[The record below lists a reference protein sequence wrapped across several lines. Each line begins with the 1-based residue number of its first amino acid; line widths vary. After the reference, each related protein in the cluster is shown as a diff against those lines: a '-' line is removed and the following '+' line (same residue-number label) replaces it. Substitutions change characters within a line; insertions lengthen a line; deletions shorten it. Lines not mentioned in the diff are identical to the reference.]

1 MQKNAVT
8 LRWNNY
14 TYFPYE
20 KIFAQREISSLL
32 SPITLNETDGE
43 IQITGKFDKKAL
55 NRLVYFKEYQING
68 SAVPTLQ
75 SQLESSCATN
85 GKQKRQSTRY
95 SVHGLH
101 EYKGK
106 FNPQV
111 VRGVL
116 NLLGVSDKANV
127 LDPFSGSGTTLVECA
142 HAKIKAVGWDIN
154 PLAVYIANAKLKALS
169 TPANDLQRIF
179 TNLINKFKDDE
190 VKIKLPIPSDDERAE
205 YLWSWFDKKQIS
217 EIERLRTLILK
228 YGKDNEEIFLALAS
242 DLLRDYSLQEPTDLR
257 IRRRFSPYPD
267 ETFFEAYQKK
277 TALFINNLIA
287 TQKLLGVLPHKNH
300 AYLLDSRKLENVSK
314 SHKPKGGFQAAITSP
329 PYATALPYIDTQ
341 RLSLVWL
348 GLISPKEI
356 SNLEAKLT
364 GSREFAQEQKKLWSQ
379 ALQDNTD
386 NLPKDLHQYCMTLH
400 QSLSSKDGFRRQSTP
415 MLLYRYLSDM
425 KKTFETVIDVM
436 ATSAPFA
443 LIVGHNRT
451 ILSGKEFDIDTPSL
465 LKTIAEE
472 VGWKHKESTLLQTYQ
487 RYGLHSSNAVKAE
500 TLLIVE
506 KP

>member
-1 MQKNAVT
+1 MQENNVT

-32 SPITLNETDGE
+32 SPVTLTESDDG
-43 IQITGKFDKKAL
+43 IKVVGAFDEKTL
-55 NRLVYFKEYQING
+55 GRLVYFKEYQING
-68 SAVPTLQ
+68 KAVPTLQ

-95 SVHGLH
+95 SVHGIH

-116 NLLGVSDKANV
+116 NILGVPEKANI
-127 LDPFSGSGTTLVECA
+127 LDPFSGSGTSLVECA
-142 HAKIKAVGWDIN
+142 HANIKAVGWDIN
-154 PLAVYIANAKLKALS
+154 PLAVYITNAKLQALS
-169 TPANDLQRIF
+169 TPANKLQSVF
-179 TNLINKFKDDE
+179 ADLINKFKDDE
-190 VKIKLPIPSDDERAE
+190 VKIKLPIPSDDERTE
-205 YLWSWFDKKQIS
+205 YLWSWFDKQHIS
-217 EIERLRTLILK
+217 QIERLRLLILEYSK
-228 YGKDNEEIFLALAS
+228 EHNEIFLALAS

-257 IRRRFSPYPD
+257 IRRRFSPYPS

-277 TALFINNLIA
+277 TTLFIENLVA
-287 TQKLLGVLPHKNH
+287 TQNLLGVLPYKNR
-300 AYLLDSRKLENVSK
+300 AYLLDSRKSK
-314 SHKPKGGFQAAITSP
+314 KSSETHKPKSGFQAAITSP

-348 GLISPKEI
+348 GLISHKEI
-356 SNLEAKLT
+356 SNLEAELT

-379 ALQDNTD
+379 ALQGNTD
-386 NLPKDLHQYCMTLH
+386 NLPKEIHQYCMTLY
-400 QSLSSKDGFRRQSTP
+400 QSLSSDDGFRRQSVP

-425 KKTFETVIDVM
+425 KMTFETVISVM
-436 ATSAPFA
+436 ETSAPFA

-451 ILSGKEFDIDTPSL
+451 ILSGREFDINTPSL
-465 LKTIAEE
+465 LKIIAEAA
-472 VGWKHKESTLLQTYQ
+472 GWHHKESTLLQTYQ
-487 RYGLHSSNAVKAE
+487 RYGLHSTNAVKSE